1 VAVATPPQSKTLPIG
16 RTRHRGDTIFS
27 WIARAAGLVIVIVLA
42 GVALFL
48 IFEGAPV
55 LTAESGVS
63 GFLSYVWPLLFGTLL
78 SSAIALIVAT
88 PLAIGIALFVTQYA
102 PPKVAAPFGYLVDLL
117 AAVPSVVIGLW
128 GANYLGKHLVPVY
141 QWLGAHLS
149 WIPLFA
155 GPSSATGR
163 TMMTAGLVLAIMI
176 LPIVTALC
184 REVFRQAPRLQ
195 KEAALA
201 LGATRWEMLRSV
213 VLPFG
218 RSGIISATL
227 LGLGR
232 ALGETMAVALVL
244 STSGG
249 VTFNLIGSANPST
262 VAANVALKFPE
273 STGIDVNRLIATGL
287 VLFVI
292 TFLVNVVGRVV
303 VRRGGEVG
311 AGG

>member
-1 VAVATPPQSKTLPIG
+1 MAVATPPQTKRLPIG
-16 RTRHRGDTIFS
+16 RTRRRGDTIFS

-48 IFEGAPV
+48 VFEGAPV
-55 LTAESGVS
+55 LTAESGVQ

-78 SSAIALIVAT
+78 SSAVALIFAT

-141 QWLGAHLS
+141 QWLAAHLS
-149 WIPLFA
+149 WIPFFA
-155 GPSSATGR
+155 GPASATGR

-184 REVFRQAPRLQ
+184 REVFRQAPQLQ

>member
-1 VAVATPPQSKTLPIG
+1 VAETTPTEAKTFALNQS
-16 RTRHRGDTIFS
+16 RHRADSIFLG
-27 WIARAAGLVIVIVLA
+27 IVRAAGLVIVIVLA

-48 IFEGAPV
+48 LVEGLPAV
-55 LTAESGVS
+55 TAGAEDLPGGQS
-63 GFLSYVWPLLFGTLL
+63 FLSYVWPLLFGTLL

-88 PLAIGIALFVTQYA
+88 PLSVGIALFLTHYA

-128 GANYLGKHLVPVY
+128 GANFLGTHLVPAY
-141 QWLGAHLS
+141 AWLGEHLS
-149 WIPLFA
+149 WIPLFS
-155 GPSSATGR
+155 GPASATGR
-163 TMMTAGLVLAIMI
+163 TMLTAGLVLAIMI

-201 LGATRWEMLRSV
+201 LGATRWEMLREV

-244 STSGG
+244 SASGA
-249 VTFNLIGSANPST
+249 VTFNLIGSSNPST
-262 VAANVALKFPE
+262 IAANVALKFPE
-273 STGIDVNRLIATGL
+273 STGIDVNLLIATGL
-287 VLFVI
+287 VLFAI
-292 TFLVNVVGRVV
+292 TFLVNFLGRAA
-303 VRRGGEVG
+303 VRRQ
-311 AGG
+311 AS